1 MPDFL
6 PDHKANTFREMK
18 EYPFLDMRRLTA
30 PYAEEMGEACSRVI
44 ASGRFLHGPETE
56 AFERELAES
65 CGTAHCVATSNGL
78 DALRL
83 CLRAWVETGRMRPG
97 DEVIVAAN
105 TYVASVLAITDTGL
119 VPVLVEPDEETMN
132 IDPERAESA
141 IGPRTRAIMEVH
153 LYGTPARH
161 SLLRETAAR
170 HGLLIIEDNAQAIGA
185 TTADGLRVT
194 GSLGD
199 AAAFSFYPTKNIG
212 ALGDAGAVTTGDADL
227 AAAVRAIANYGSD
240 RRYHNIYAG
249 LNSRLDPV
257 QAAVLKVKLPH
268 LEEENALRRRNAAVY
283 DREISNPA
291 ITKPLFADDLSSVW
305 HQYVVRTDNRDLFR
319 QYLSENGVESDVL
332 YPTAP
337 FDQPCYAG
345 RYNTDCPIARRIA
358 ETVVSLPVSRCTTP
372 GDASEIAAIINA
384 YNPIKA

>member
-1 MPDFL
+1 MNAKRYL
-6 PDHKANTFREMK
+6 
-18 EYPFLDMRRLTA
+18 FLDLKSVNEPYEPLIVDALT
-30 PYAEEMGEACSRVI
+30 RV
-44 ASGRFLHGPETE
+44 ARSGRYIGGQEVAEFE
-56 AFERELAES
+56 AMLSES
-65 CGTAHCVATSNGL
+65 CGATYCTGTANGL

-83 CLRAWVETGRMRPG
+83 IFRAYIELGAMSRG
-97 DEVIVAAN
+97 DEVIVPAN
-105 TYVASVLAITDTGL
+105 TYIASVLAVTDCGL
-119 VPVLVEPDEETMN
+119 IPVFAEPDPRTMN
-132 IDPERAESA
+132 LDTARLEEYIT
-141 IGPRTRAIMEVH
+141 PRTRAIMTVH
-153 LYGTPARH
+153 LYGRTCYDTR
-161 SLLRETAAR
+161 LRKIADT
-170 HGLLIIEDNAQAIGA
+170 HGLKIIEDNAQAIGA

-305 HQYVVRTDNRDLFR
+305 HQYVVRTDNRDQFR

-372 GDASEIAAIINA
+372 GDSSEIAAIINA